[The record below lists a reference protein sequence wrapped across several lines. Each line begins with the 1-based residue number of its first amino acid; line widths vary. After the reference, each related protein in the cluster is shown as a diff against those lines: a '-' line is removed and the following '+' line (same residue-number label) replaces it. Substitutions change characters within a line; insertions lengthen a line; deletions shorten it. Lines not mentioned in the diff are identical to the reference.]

1 MPADGHNLS
10 FSHSHLQQSPHSEV
24 HPNDSASVADDASA
38 VGYGHK
44 IARAIPS
51 ITGPVVP
58 VDDSTYI
65 FKFCT
70 PSGNTHRFQAQ
81 KDNIE
86 NLHDIICGKLT
97 ADSFIMEFKP
107 TDTDDPAPDPVNF
120 QLAYMDADGDGPH
133 DI

>member
-1 MPADGHNLS
+1 
-10 FSHSHLQQSPHSEV
+10 V